1 VSAGRPTLVFPG
13 QGAQIVGMGKDL
25 YDVHDAVRHTYD
37 EASAVLGYDIA
48 ERSFDGPAE
57 TLSRTD
63 ITQPALL
70 TNSIAILRVLQEHGL
85 RFAAALGHS
94 LGEYSALV
102 ATGALPF
109 ADALRLVARRGA
121 AMLSAAEAAPGGMT
135 AVLGSEDTAVEA
147 LCEQIGGVW
156 PANYNAPGQ
165 IVVSGSRAALATFAE
180 RAPQSGARKVVPL
193 PVSGA
198 FHSPLVESAVE
209 AMRGPLGEA
218 DWAAPAP
225 PFFSVCSVAFESAGF
240 ADLLARQIVAPVRFT
255 QSIRYLFGKGY
266 DSFLEIGPG
275 SVLSGLIRRIE
286 PAAETACVADAA
298 TLAEAIERGLS

>member
-13 QGAQIVGMGKDL
+13 QGAQVVGMGKDL
-25 YDVHDAVRHTYD
+25 YDVHDAVRRTYD

-48 ERSFDGPAE
+48 ELSFDGPAE

-109 ADALRLVARRGA
+109 ADALRLVALRGA

-147 LCEQIGGVW
+147 LCEQMGGVW

-165 IVVSGSRAALATFAE
+165 IVVSGSREVLATFAE
-180 RAPQSGARKVVPL
+180 RAQRSGARKVVPL
-193 PVSGA
+193 AVSGA
-198 FHSPLVESAVE
+198 FHSPLVASAVE
-209 AMRGPLGEA
+209 AMRGPLGDA

-240 ADLLARQIVAPVRFT
+240 ADLLARQIVSPVRFT

-275 SVLSGLIRRIE
+275 SVLSGLIGRIE
-286 PAAETACVADAA
+286 PAAETARVADAT
-298 TLAEAIERGLS
+298 TLAAVIKRGMA

>member
-1 VSAGRPTLVFPG
+1 MAGRPTLVFPG
-13 QGAQIVGMGKDL
+13 QGAQTVGMGKDV
-25 YDVHDAVRHTYD
+25 YDLHAAVRRTYD
-37 EASAVLGYDIA
+37 EANAVLGYDIA
-48 ERSFDGPAE
+48 ALSFEGPAE

-70 TNSIAILRVLQEHGL
+70 TNSIALLRELRERGL
-85 RFAAALGHS
+85 EFDAALGHS

-121 AMLSAAEAAPGGMT
+121 AMLSAAEEASGGMT
-135 AVLGSEDTAVEA
+135 AVLGIDDATVEA
-147 LCEQIGGVW
+147 LCAEIGGVW

-165 IVVSGSRAALATFAE
+165 VVVSGSREALVTLAE
-180 RAPQSGARKVVPL
+180 RAPRSGARKVVPL
-193 PVSGA
+193 AVSGA
-198 FHSPLVESAVE
+198 FHSPLVAPAVE

-218 DWAAPAP
+218 DWAAPEQ
-225 PFFSVCSVAFESAGF
+225 PFFSVCSVAFESSGF
-240 ADLLARQIVAPVRFT
+240 ADLLARQIVSPVRFA

-286 PAAETACVADAA
+286 PGAVTARVADAA
-298 TLAEAIERGLS
+298 TLAVAVEGGLQ